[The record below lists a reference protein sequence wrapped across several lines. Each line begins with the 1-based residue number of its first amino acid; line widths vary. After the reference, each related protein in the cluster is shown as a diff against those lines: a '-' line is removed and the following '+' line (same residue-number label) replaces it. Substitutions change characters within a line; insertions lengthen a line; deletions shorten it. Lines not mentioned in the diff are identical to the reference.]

1 MAQAPFT
8 TLMVVVIACVVL
20 VVICSGLYHIWMSAA
35 MERLSLALYGIT
47 ILFLSSSLFYLR
59 GLLLSSPRQ
68 ESHLGGSQ
76 E

>member
-20 VVICSGLYHIWMSAA
+20 VVICSGLYHMDVGCDGASFFG
-35 MERLSLALYGIT
+35 SLWYYHI
-47 ILFLSSSLFYLR
+47 ILSSSLFYLR